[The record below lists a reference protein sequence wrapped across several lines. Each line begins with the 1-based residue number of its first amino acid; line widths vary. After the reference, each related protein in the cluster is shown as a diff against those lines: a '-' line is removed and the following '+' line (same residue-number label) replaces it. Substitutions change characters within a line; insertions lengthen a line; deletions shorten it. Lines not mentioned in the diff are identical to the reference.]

1 MDRHER
7 SRIRAQAEWRAQR
20 AGKISN
26 SLWGFENWAN
36 EATEVHHVARKKY
49 GDQLIDVPISM
60 HRELTRRQM
69 EEHPA
74 DGPDPENPLEQQGR
88 LALGV
93 ADICECVADLL
104 RLVGEAMIRAAKDG
118 APELKG

>member
-1 MDRHER
+1 MDHHER
-7 SRIRAQAEWRAQR
+7 SRIRAEAEWRGKR
-20 AGKISN
+20 AGKTSS
-26 SLWGFENWAN
+26 SLWGFENWAD
-36 EATEVHHVARKKY
+36 EDTEGHHVARKKY

-69 EEHPA
+69 EEHPPE
-74 DGPDPENPLEQQGR
+74 GPDPENPLEREGR

-104 RLVGEAMIRAAKDG
+104 RLRGEMLIRAAKDG
-118 APELKG
+118 APELQG

>member
-1 MDRHER
+1 MDHRER
-7 SRIRAQAEWRAQR
+7 SMARTRAENRARR
-20 AGKISN
+20 AGKTSN

-36 EATEVHHVARKKY
+36 DRTEGHHLARARY
-49 GDQLIDVPISM
+49 GDLVVHVPISM

-69 EEHPA
+69 EEHPP
-74 DGPDPENPLEQQGR
+74 DGVDPENPLEREGR

-104 RLVGEAMIRAAKDG
+104 RLIGET
-118 APELKG
+118 L

>member
-1 MDRHER
+1 MDHRER
-7 SRIRAQAEWRAQR
+7 SMARARAENRARR
-20 AGKISN
+20 AGKTST

-36 EATEVHHVARKKY
+36 DGTELHHVARAKY

-69 EEHPA
+69 EEHPP
-74 DGPDPENPLEQQGR
+74 DGPDPENPLERQGR

-93 ADICECVADLL
+93 ADICECIADLL
-104 RLVGEAMIRAAKDG
+104 RLLGEALIRAAKDG